1 MTGVVIA
8 EAVAPAVVLASQSP
22 ARRRL
27 LAAAGVVFQADSP
40 RVDEE
45 EVKRSLRAAGA
56 KPEQAAEQ
64 LAELKALK
72 VSQRHPGALVIGADQ
87 LLVCDG
93 AWFDKPADR
102 AAALAQLEALQGRTH
117 RLVTA
122 LVVARDGQ
130 RLWHHQ
136 EAPRITLRQLERA
149 QLERYLEAAGEAV
162 LSSVGAYHLEGLG
175 AQLMLKV
182 EGDHFTVQG
191 LPLLPLL
198 EFLRRN
204 KALP

>member
-1 MTGVVIA
+1 MTDGVAVPVI
-8 EAVAPAVVLASQSP
+8 LASQSP

-27 LAAAGVVFQADSP
+27 LAAAGVAFQADSP

-56 KPEQAAEQ
+56 RPEQAAEQ
-64 LAELKALK
+64 LAEIKALK

-102 AAALAQLEALQGRTH
+102 AAALAQLEALQGRMH
-117 RLVTA
+117 RLVTS

-136 EAPRITLRQLERA
+136 EAPRITLRRLDRA
-149 QLERYLEAAGEAV
+149 QLERYLEAAGDGV
-162 LSSVGAYHLEGLG
+162 LASVGAYHLEGLG

-198 EFLRRN
+198 EFLRLN
-204 KALP
+204 KALA

>member
-1 MTGVVIA
+1 MT
-8 EAVAPAVVLASQSP
+8 AVVLASQSP

-27 LAAAGVVFQADSP
+27 LAAAGVTFEADSP

-72 VSQRHPGALVIGADQ
+72 VSQRYPGALVIGADQ

-102 AAALAQLEALQGRTH
+102 AAALAQLEALQGRMH
-117 RLVTA
+117 RLVTS

-198 EFLRRN
+198 EFLRLN

>member
-1 MTGVVIA
+1 VTAVVI

-102 AAALAQLEALQGRTH
+102 TAALAQLEALQGRTH

-130 RLWHHQ
+130 RLWQHQ
-136 EAPRITLRQLERA
+136 EAPRITLRRLDRA
-149 QLERYLEAAGEAV
+149 QLERYLEAAGEGV
-162 LSSVGAYHLEGLG
+162 LASVGAYHLEGLG

-204 KALP
+204 KALA

>member
-1 MTGVVIA
+1 MA
-8 EAVAPAVVLASQSP
+8 EAGAPAVVLASQSP

-102 AAALAQLEALQGRTH
+102 AGALAQLEALQGRTH